1 MQEMI
6 IPVITS
12 SLKKTSLKQKVNPIL
27 MTKNLSI
34 VSSRLKFILIQ
45 DEAISGEFIERE
57 IVCGLYENEELMCPE
72 ISMSLNSSDINL
84 TNRQISIELILNK
97 LTRGQ
102 ILKLRVYDVE
112 DLLNPL
118 IEENVRNNTLIEQD
132 F

>member
-1 MQEMI
+1 
-6 IPVITS
+6 
-12 SLKKTSLKQKVNPIL
+12 
-27 MTKNLSI
+27 
-34 VSSRLKFILIQ
+34 
-45 DEAISGEFIERE
+45 
-57 IVCGLYENEELMCPE
+57 MCPE

-118 IEENVRNNTLIEQD
+118 IE
-132 F
+132 